1 MTNLNQSEKNIS
13 LKKKL
18 IVTSM
23 AAALGLTGAP
33 AVLAQNATLEE
44 IIVTSRQRAESSQ
57 DIPMTIS
64 TVSGEDIQ
72 KQGITTLEDFS
83 RFVGGLNVASTAP
96 GQNTIVFR
104 GVSDGGGFLV
114 DPTAAIYLDEQAMSM
129 TSMAPDIYPVD
140 IARIEALSG
149 PQSTLFGASSQTGTV
164 RVITNKPDTEG
175 SEITGNIG
183 MGVNTVNQGEMGF
196 DVDATVNIPVIE
208 DKFAIRMS
216 GFSAEDGGY
225 IDSVEGMTVV
235 DPSSGAGGLKS
246 NLNAQNPHLDTVES
260 DINGVE
266 WSGGRIQATWI
277 HSDDWTSTLSHNFQS
292 IEANGFNDFDPEVG
306 DLETVKFYDEYRT
319 DDWKQTSLV
328 IEGDLGFAT
337 LTVAGSY
344 YDRETLYQHDTQS
357 YAAYFHYVLGAYYAT
372 YDFGTD
378 PIGYLTNDQQNEST
392 TLEVRLSHSG
402 DKVSWTAGA
411 FYMDSDE
418 YWDFYSYVD
427 NYTDSPAFAA
437 WTATAAYY
445 DNMELADTNAWW
457 YSHQGT
463 NRKDLA
469 VFGEIDI
476 QVTDRLAL
484 LLGGRYYEVDRYLS
498 YGVEK
503 PAGYAQNVVPD
514 RTDVDDGFI
523 PKVGVQYD
531 LTDNMMVWAVYSEG
545 YRVGGVNRARGEPTL
560 PLEYESDTIE
570 NMELGLK
577 SSFMDDTIQINATVY
592 EMVWKGMQLELT
604 DPSFSLTPPQ
614 PWQAVVANLGNAE
627 VSGMDLDVT
636 ALLTDNLQVGFNIT
650 KMFHAYVNPMES
662 YPDPRFEGGQAS
674 LGLDPQSD
682 LPFFADM
689 SYSMYIDYSDDMKI
703 MDLEGELFARF
714 QHSYEGESLNQLGD
728 GAAAPKQISGN
739 YRITDLIVGYDLGDW
754 KAQLSLNNIGDER
767 GITYKDSSDY
777 DPYFGQNSDNVIR
790 PRNYNFSIRR
800 YF

>member
-1 MTNLNQSEKNIS
+1 MTNSNKMEKNVS

-33 AVLAQNATLEE
+33 VVLAQNATLEE

-57 DIPMTIS
+57 DVPMTIS

-175 SEITGNIG
+175 SDITGNIG
-183 MGVNTVNQGEMGF
+183 MGINTVNHGEMGF

-216 GFSAEDGGY
+216 GFSAEDGGF

-246 NLNAQNPHLDTVES
+246 NLNAQYPHADTVES

-277 HSDDWTSTLSHNFQS
+277 HSDDWKSTLSHNFQS

-306 DLETVKFYDEYRT
+306 DLETVKFYDEFRT

-344 YDRETLYQHDTQS
+344 YDRETLYQHDTQAYS
-357 YAAYFHYVLGAYYAT
+357 AYFHYVLGAYYAT

-378 PIGYLTNDQQNEST
+378 PIGYLTNDQQNESS

-418 YWDFYSYVD
+418 YWDFYSYID

-437 WTATAAYY
+437 WTAAAAY
-445 DNMELADTNAWW
+445 
-457 YSHQGT
+457 
-463 NRKDLA
+463 
-469 VFGEIDI
+469 
-476 QVTDRLAL
+476 
-484 LLGGRYYEVDRYLS
+484 
-498 YGVEK
+498 
-503 PAGYAQNVVPD
+503 
-514 RTDVDDGFI
+514 
-523 PKVGVQYD
+523 
-531 LTDNMMVWAVYSEG
+531 
-545 YRVGGVNRARGEPTL
+545 
-560 PLEYESDTIE
+560 
-570 NMELGLK
+570 
-577 SSFMDDTIQINATVY
+577 
-592 EMVWKGMQLELT
+592 
-604 DPSFSLTPPQ
+604 
-614 PWQAVVANLGNAE
+614 
-627 VSGMDLDVT
+627 
-636 ALLTDNLQVGFNIT
+636 
-650 KMFHAYVNPMES
+650 
-662 YPDPRFEGGQAS
+662 
-674 LGLDPQSD
+674 
-682 LPFFADM
+682 
-689 SYSMYIDYSDDMKI
+689 
-703 MDLEGELFARF
+703 
-714 QHSYEGESLNQLGD
+714 
-728 GAAAPKQISGN
+728 
-739 YRITDLIVGYDLGDW
+739 
-754 KAQLSLNNIGDER
+754 
-767 GITYKDSSDY
+767 
-777 DPYFGQNSDNVIR
+777 
-790 PRNYNFSIRR
+790 
-800 YF
+800 